1 MNKNT
6 FVDSLTFLNHGA
18 RKITHMEA
26 AITLEPSVSNLA
38 ASVDAGQVGR
48 HHLTTNEHDVSCGQ

>member
-38 ASVDAGQVGR
+38 ASVDAGQVGQGCG
-48 HHLTTNEHDVSCGQ
+48 TT